1 MKINLFIL
9 SLFSLLISSTFLVAC
24 KKKKETPTEEVTPTP
39 TPEPPYIKV
48 FTADIDGTAFTSTTT
63 GGVKNM
69 DYLII
74 SGKTNSTTIQIC
86 TSALNNPGT
95 YPLVTSLSLLIDS
108 NVSYLGQ
115 SGSITILTHDK
126 TKRQITGTFTLTAMS
141 STNVSKA
148 ITNGTFA
155 TTY

>member
-1 MKINLFIL
+1 MKINLLTI
-9 SLFSLLISSTFLVAC
+9 SLFCLFTSTTFLVAC
-24 KKKKETPTEEVTPTP
+24 KKKKQTPTEEVAPTP

-86 TSALNNPGT
+86 TSVLNDPGT

>member
-9 SLFSLLISSTFLVAC
+9 SLFCLLISSTFLVAC
-24 KKKKETPTEEVTPTP
+24 KKKKQTTTEEVAPTP
-39 TPEPPYIKV
+39 TPEPPYIKI
-48 FTADIDGTAFTSTTT
+48 FTADIDGTSFTSTTT

-74 SGKTNSTTIQIC
+74 TGKTNSTTVQIC
-86 TSALNNPGT
+86 TSVLNDPGT
-95 YPLVTSLSLLIDS
+95 YPIVSSLSLLIDN

-115 SGSITILTHDK
+115 SGSITIVTHDK
-126 TKRQITGTFTLTAMS
+126 TKHQISGTFSLNVMNS
-141 STNVSKA
+141 SNVSKT